1 MPEADREA
9 DQPLAGI
16 INEPMELFNQVLN
29 TIKAMPEY
37 KEIGGDDQKYYE
49 LVDVAIENLQDN
61 GKVDEDYDLEGLREK
76 LRMEWRDIEKNF

>member
-1 MPEADREA
+1 
-9 DQPLAGI
+9 
-16 INEPMELFNQVLN
+16 MELFNQVLN
-29 TIKAMPEY
+29 KIKAMPEY

-61 GKVDEDYDLEGLREK
+61 GKVDEDYDVEGLREK